1 MGLKILVVDDA
12 TFIRDLVKRAVRQM
26 VPDAELFE
34 AMDGARAQALIK
46 QNLPD
51 LILSDWEMPEL
62 SGEDLLKWVRAQPHL
77 VSTPFIMITS
87 RGDRNNV
94 ITAVQAGVSDYISK
108 PFTAEE
114 LSRKV
119 HRQLKRIGYEPKAAA
134 AKTGG
139 AFSSLDVLTGATVT
153 KPTKPTGAVAATAFA
168 KPAADSS
175 ASKVASNIN
184 ANTNLKA
191 FLRLPNQTL
200 KCEVKEVSLQAM
212 SGVIERTDTLPQL
225 FDAAALDIVGADD
238 KALARLNVYIH
249 SLTAASPNPQCNQV
263 RVVVRFVDQD
273 PAKLDVLAQWIKR

>member
-12 TFIRDLVKRAVRQM
+12 TFIRDLVKRSMRQM
-26 VPDAELFE
+26 VPDAEIFE

-46 QNLPD
+46 QQTPD

-77 VSTPFIMITS
+77 ATTPFIMITS

-94 ITAVQAGVSDYISK
+94 IAAVQAGVSDYISK

-153 KPTKPTGAVAATAFA
+153 KPTKPTAAAFA
-168 KPAADSS
+168 KPAANP
-175 ASKVASNIN
+175 SNN
-184 ANTNLKA
+184 APKNTPNNAGANSQLKA
-191 FLRLPNQTL
+191 FLRLPNQAFN
-200 KCEVKEVSLQAM
+200 CEVKEVSLQAL
-212 SGVIERTDTLPQL
+212 SGLIERTNTLPQL
-225 FDAAALDIVGADD
+225 FDAAALDILGADD
-238 KALARLNVYIH
+238 TALARLNVYIH
-249 SLTAASPNPQCNQV
+249 SLAAASPNPQCEQV

-273 PAKLDVLAQWIKR
+273 PAKLEVLSQWIKR

>member
-12 TFIRDLVKRAVRQM
+12 TFIRDLVKRSMRQM
-26 VPDAELFE
+26 VPDAEMFE

-46 QNLPD
+46 QQTPD

-77 VSTPFIMITS
+77 ASTPFIMITS

-94 ITAVQAGVSDYISK
+94 IAAVQAGVSDYISK

-153 KPTKPTGAVAATAFA
+153 KPTKPTAPAAAFA
-168 KPAADSS
+168 KPAANP
-175 ASKVASNIN
+175 SKNASNN
-184 ANTNLKA
+184 AASAQLKA
-191 FLRLPNQTL
+191 FLRLPNQAF
-200 KCEVKEVSLQAM
+200 KCEVKEVSLQAL
-212 SGVIERTDTLPQL
+212 SGLIERSDTLPQL
-225 FDAAALDIVGADD
+225 FDAAALDILGADD
-238 KALARLNVYIH
+238 TALARLNVYIH
-249 SLTAASPNPQCNQV
+249 SLAAASPNPQCEQV

-273 PAKLDVLAQWIKR
+273 PAKLEVLSQWIKR

>member
-12 TFIRDLVKRAVRQM
+12 TFIRDLVKRAMRQM
-26 VPDAELFE
+26 VPDAEIFE

-46 QNLPD
+46 QQTPD

-77 VSTPFIMITS
+77 ASTPFIMITS

-94 ITAVQAGVSDYISK
+94 IAAVQAGVSDYISK

-119 HRQLKRIGYEPKAAA
+119 HRQLKRIGYEPKSAA

-153 KPTKPTGAVAATAFA
+153 KPNKPTVPAAAFA
-168 KPAADSS
+168 KPATSP
-175 ASKVASNIN
+175 SKNAPNN
-184 ANTNLKA
+184 AGANTQLKA
-191 FLRLPNQTL
+191 FLRLPNQAFN
-200 KCEVKEVSLQAM
+200 CEVKEVSLQAL
-212 SGVIERTDTLPQL
+212 SGLIERSDTLPQL
-225 FDAAALDIVGADD
+225 FEAAALDILGADD
-238 KALARLNVYIH
+238 TALARLNVYIH
-249 SLTAASPNPQCNQV
+249 SLAAASANPQCEQV

-273 PAKLDVLAQWIKR
+273 PAKLEVLSQWIKR